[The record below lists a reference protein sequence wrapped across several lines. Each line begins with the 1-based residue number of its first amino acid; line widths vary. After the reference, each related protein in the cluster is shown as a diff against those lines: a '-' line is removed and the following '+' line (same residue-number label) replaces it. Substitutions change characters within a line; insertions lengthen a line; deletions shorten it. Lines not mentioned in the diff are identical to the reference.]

1 MLSAAPKLT
10 KLKRM
15 KEFDELINIA
25 KKLRAP
31 DGCPWDRSRKI
42 HDLKEDLLE
51 EAEEVGEAL
60 DNKDDENLREEL
72 GDLIF
77 NIVLLT
83 VIAEEEGRFE
93 FKDVLQD
100 VAKKIISRHT
110 WVFGDDK
117 AATPEEALKIW
128 AENKAKEKKL
138 KKS

>member
-1 MLSAAPKLT
+1 
-10 KLKRM
+10 M
-15 KEFDELINIA
+15 KEFDELVRIA

-31 DGCPWDRSRKI
+31 DGCPWDRSRKLE
-42 HDLKEDLLE
+42 DLKEDLLE
-51 EAEEVGEAL
+51 EAAEVGEAL

-77 NIVLLT
+77 NIVLAV

-93 FKDVLQD
+93 FKDVLKD
-100 VAKKIISRHT
+100 IATKIISRHT

-128 AENKAKEKKL
+128 AQNKQKEKAL
-138 KKS
+138 KNKK